1 MSHGVAVA
9 ICSTTTFL
17 LARLGQTRTHTHT
30 HIKKGRGEKR
40 GEAKKEERK
49 ESLRRWEGEE
59 SRRGV
64 ALNQNNYRCRCS
76 LMNAKVNFSCPIHIN
91 PLHF

>member
-17 LARLGQTRTHTHT
+17 LARLWPEQGHTHT
-30 HIKKGRGEKR
+30 HQKK

-76 LMNAKVNFSCPIHIN
+76 LMNAKVNFSCPIHIY